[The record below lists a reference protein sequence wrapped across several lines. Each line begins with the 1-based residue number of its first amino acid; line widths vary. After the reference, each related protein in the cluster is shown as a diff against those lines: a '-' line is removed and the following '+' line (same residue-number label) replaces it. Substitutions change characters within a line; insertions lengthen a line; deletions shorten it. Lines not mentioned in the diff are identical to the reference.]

1 MNTFKAH
8 TVDTAPSDS
17 HIALQSVK
25 ESIGFIPNVFAA
37 IAESPLALET
47 FVTLNGAFAE
57 SSLSPEEQQIVLLAT
72 STENNCVYCVAGH
85 TAFAN
90 QINMPQRDV
99 DAMREM
105 RPLEDEKLQALN
117 KLVRQMV
124 RGRGRVSETDIENF
138 LAAGYSRQQFFEVI
152 IGVCVKTFS
161 NYVSIGLELELD
173 AAFQTYAWEGRNAKA
188 TNQEYAR
195 Q

>member
-1 MNTFKAH
+1 MKTFKTH
-8 TVDTAPSDS
+8 TADTAPSAS
-17 HIALQSVK
+17 HTALQGVK
-25 ESIGFIPNVFAA
+25 ENIGFIPNVFAA

-47 FVTLNGAFAE
+47 FVALNGAFGE
-57 SSLSPEEQQIVLLAT
+57 SSLSPQEQQIVQLAT

-90 QINMPQRDV
+90 QINMSQQDI
-99 DAMREM
+99 DAMRKI
-105 RPLEDEKLQALN
+105 RPLKDAKLQALN

-124 RGRGRVSETDIENF
+124 KGRGRVSETDIEDF
-138 LAAGYSRQQFFEVI
+138 LSAGYTRQQFFEVI

-173 AAFQTYAWEGRNAKA
+173 AAFQTYAWKGRNAQA
-188 TNQEYAR
+188 IN
-195 Q
+195 

>member
-17 HIALQSVK
+17 HTALQSVK
-25 ESIGFIPNVFAA
+25 ESIGLLPNVFAA